1 MAQNRPLVLPETFTG
16 EKSWEEWSDHF
27 ESVAAVNDWDAAAK
41 LKWLRVRL
49 TGRAATTF
57 RRLPE
62 ATRGD
67 FALATA
73 ALCKRFEPESKKE
86 LYMAELQTRTKRRK
100 EDWVVFG
107 EELKRLADKGYPE
120 LQEEAR
126 ERLALNQYLTGL
138 ENPQVAFSVRQ
149 NKPETVDDAVRI
161 TLEMESYLQASK
173 TTIEVASVVDKE
185 EEPGAIANTT
195 QTKPNDPLQL
205 LLDRMDKLEKAVQ
218 QKPPEPGGRANA
230 RWRPSRSTPPSG
242 QNFRRPPR
250 TCWNCQGEGHIS
262 SNCPSPRR
270 ENQEPQKQPPP
281 MRQPEHQRPGNERP
295 SEL

>member
-1 MAQNRPLVLPETFTG
+1 MAQNTPLVLPETFTG

-27 ESVAAVNDWDAAAK
+27 KSVAAVNDWDAAAK
-41 LKWLRVRL
+41 LKWLCVRL

-62 ATRGD
+62 ETRGD

-126 ERLALNQYLTGL
+126 ERLAL
-138 ENPQVAFSVRQ
+138 
-149 NKPETVDDAVRI
+149 RI
-161 TLEMESYLQASK
+161 
-173 TTIEVASVVDKE
+173 
-185 EEPGAIANTT
+185 
-195 QTKPNDPLQL
+195 
-205 LLDRMDKLEKAVQ
+205 
-218 QKPPEPGGRANA
+218 
-230 RWRPSRSTPPSG
+230 ST
-242 QNFRRPPR
+242 
-250 TCWNCQGEGHIS
+250 
-262 SNCPSPRR
+262 
-270 ENQEPQKQPPP
+270 
-281 MRQPEHQRPGNERP
+281 
-295 SEL
+295 